1 MDSPLAPQILAIEVP
16 LRSDPSVSRPVR
28 VLSIDGGGV
37 RGYLPA
43 LLLAEI
49 ERRAATPAS
58 RLFDLVVG
66 TSTGGIISIGLA
78 AGLSA
83 RSLADFYPTHG
94 RRIFGG
100 AEEPVWKT
108 RLLGTGGTFSE
119 RMGAAARR
127 LGGPFGGNPDYGG
140 NARHRPD
147 GLEGVLRDV
156 LGDTM
161 LSQAAMDIAI
171 TSFDGL
177 SATPV
182 VFSRRD
188 ARTDASWD
196 LPLRDI
202 ARATSAAPTYFPPL
216 KIDWVG
222 RTCHFIDGGVW
233 ANNPS
238 GIAVSESLILT
249 AERGLTGRSVFLVSL
264 GTGTAS
270 AGAAFDGTS
279 SWIGSAG
286 DLVKTATSVA
296 AGELLAR
303 RAVPEQ
309 NYRRLQVVD
318 NRVAGAMDD
327 PSSQRLGVLKAAAG
341 DLIRAKNADLVE
353 IVARLVP

>member
-1 MDSPLAPQILAIEVP
+1 MT
-16 LRSDPSVSRPVR
+16 RPVR

-49 ERRAATPAS
+49 ERRASVPAAK
-58 RLFDLVVG
+58 LFDLVVG
-66 TSTGGIISIGLA
+66 TSTGGIIGIGLA

-83 RSLADFYPTHG
+83 QSLADFYPTYG

-100 AEEPVWKT
+100 TEEPAWKT
-108 RLLGTGGTFSE
+108 RLLGSGGTFSE
-119 RMGAAARR
+119 RMGGAARR
-127 LGGPFGGNPDYGG
+127 IGSPFGGNPAYGG

-156 LGDTM
+156 LGDVR
-161 LSQAAMDIAI
+161 LSQAAMDLAI

-177 SATPV
+177 VAMPV

-188 ARTDASWD
+188 ALADANCD
-196 LPLRDI
+196 LPLRDV

-216 KIDWVG
+216 ETDWAG
-222 RTCHFIDGGVW
+222 RRCLFVDGGVW

-238 GIAVSESLILT
+238 GVAVSESLILT
-249 AERGLTGRSVFLVSL
+249 SEKNLTGQSVFLVSL
-264 GTGTAS
+264 GTGMAP
-270 AGAAFDGTS
+270 AGAAFEGTN

-286 DLVKTATSVA
+286 DIVKTATSVV
-296 AGELLAR
+296 AGELLAS
-303 RAVPEQ
+303 RAVPVQ

-327 PSSQRLGVLKAAAG
+327 PSSQRLGVLKAAAD
-341 DLIRAKNADLVE
+341 DLIRSKNADLDE
-353 IVARLVP
+353 IVARLAV